1 MRIGR
6 SSKLFSTLL
15 GGAAAAVLALGAAQ
29 PAAQAAPLNIDL
41 VGGAPVASGGGLF
54 TYTYNVTLAS
64 GGAVTEG
71 FRAGAGD
78 FFTIQDFAG
87 YVNGSFAGAPAGFS
101 LVYGGGGGAGV
112 PVDFADDAAINNLIV
127 SYTGAGDFAVTPFTF
142 TVQSVYGQT
151 AMDSYNADAS
161 DLVSGGN
168 LRSGGNVRVAAIPE
182 PGTLALLAPALM
194 GGLSLVR
201 RRRSG

>member
-1 MRIGR
+1 MRINT
-6 SSKLFSTLL
+6 SKLLA
-15 GGAAAAVLALGAAQ
+15 GGAAVLALGAAQ

-41 VGGAPVASGGGLF
+41 VGGAPVASEGGLF
-54 TYTYNVTLAS
+54 TYTYNVTLAG

-87 YVNGSFAGAPAGFS
+87 YVEGSFAGAPAGFS
-101 LVYGGGGGAGV
+101 LVYGSGGSAGV
-112 PVDFADDAAINNLIV
+112 PVDFADDAAINNLMV
-127 SYTGAGDFAVTPFTF
+127 TYNGATNFATTPFTF
-142 TVQSVYGQT
+142 TVQSIYGGT
-151 AMDSYNADAS
+151 VVDSYNARAG
-161 DLVSGGN
+161 DLVTGGN

-194 GGLSLVR
+194 GGLALAR
-201 RRRSG
+201 RRKAG